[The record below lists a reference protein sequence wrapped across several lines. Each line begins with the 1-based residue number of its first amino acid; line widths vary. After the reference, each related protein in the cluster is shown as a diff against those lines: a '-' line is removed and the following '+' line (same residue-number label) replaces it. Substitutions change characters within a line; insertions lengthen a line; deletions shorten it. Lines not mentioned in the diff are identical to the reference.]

1 MTVSDMVCVRRW
13 RVRTVCVVNSGWV
26 SRRVCMSVCAPYK
39 TSLSRAGGRVCVLR
53 ERETSKENRVFFR
66 EMVGGGEGGGCVL
79 ARSSEPPR

>member
-39 TSLSRAGGRVCVLR
+39 TSLSRARGRVCV
-53 ERETSKENRVFFR
+53 ER
-66 EMVGGGEGGGCVL
+66 
-79 ARSSEPPR
+79 ARNKQRK